1 MGVRE
6 SQKQET
12 RRKVLDAARDLFNEI
27 GFDETTIRAVAERAG
42 VSVGSVFTTFSS
54 KAHLLSQVMEDRVDL
69 LFHELQ
75 RVVPHLRGSTADR
88 LCSIFAIHYEFET
101 RRDKLFLAHVAAAFS
116 PNLEE
121 GVIPYGQNARFRGM
135 ILETLQ
141 SGVSRGDVCNSIDLD
156 LALTSLMAAYGWNY
170 RLAAQRRATAQEM
183 SDLMDRQIL
192 LLFNGLKPR

>member
-1 MGVRE
+1 M
-6 SQKQET
+6 
-12 RRKVLDAARDLFNEI
+12 LDAARDLFNEI